1 MFDKRMFDD
10 KEELAKLKAMA
21 TQIEEKARN
30 NQPTVSEIRSNAK
43 KCSDDKIFK
52 VRREVVHAQLS
63 EQKSDVPKPTIGG
76 EEGKAFT
83 QYLIDKIEETF
94 TEEKDQHIRKGLLD
108 ELNKSVGM
116 GYSAVWWMIVVCML
130 PGDRDKYNTP
140 KENEGKVKD
149 PKRVVPQRSKESE
162 ISLKREL
169 TKWKNGLDY
178 WIPTNLL
185 TMQDGMID
193 EKEEE
198 LFLEEAKCFL
208 DEHADMLV
216 KKIGSNAKKKLLY
229 VLEKSTGR
237 SYGEK
242 CWMTIAS
249 FRIMKGS
256 KGSYKKRRKADNGQA
271 FNM

>member
-108 ELNKSVGM
+108 ELNKSFGM
-116 GYSAVWWMIVVCML
+116 EYSAVWWMIVICML
-130 PGDRDKYNTP
+130 PGDRGQYLKRT
-140 KENEGKVKD
+140 KGQSKIQREWC
-149 PKRVVPQRSKESE
+149 PKRVKYLSRES
-162 ISLKREL
+162 LA
-169 TKWKNGLDY
+169 NGRTGL
-178 WIPTNLL
+178 I
-185 TMQDGMID
+185 
-193 EKEEE
+193 
-198 LFLEEAKCFL
+198 
-208 DEHADMLV
+208 
-216 KKIGSNAKKKLLY
+216 IGS
-229 VLEKSTGR
+229 
-237 SYGEK
+237 
-242 CWMTIAS
+242 
-249 FRIMKGS
+249 
-256 KGSYKKRRKADNGQA
+256 
-271 FNM
+271 